1 VRYCTECGDEFQ
13 DWVHQ
18 CPRCHIDLLDG
29 PKPDVKEIKQPV
41 EIVQGT
47 TLSRDELVTIASFS
61 HAPEAYV
68 TFTKLQAEGILSF
81 IADDYM
87 VTMNWLWSNV
97 LHGVKIRVRE
107 SDVEAAVKILD
118 SIPKE
123 LPEDNYESERCPEC
137 NSVDTRYYI
146 FNLRAIY
153 IIWLITF
160 FISSDYGFP
169 LPFFKFKWKCN
180 KCGHQWRKNK

>member
-1 VRYCTECGDEFQ
+1 MRYCTECGDEFQ
-13 DWVHQ
+13 EWVHQ

-29 PKPDVKEIKQPV
+29 PKPDIRDIE
-41 EIVQGT
+41 EVQS

-146 FNLRAIY
+146 FNLRAIF
-153 IIWLITF
+153 ISWFVTF
-160 FISSDYGFP
+160 FIIAEYGLP

-180 KCGHQWRKNK
+180 KCGHQWRNRK

>member
-13 DWVHQ
+13 DWVQQ
-18 CPRCHIDLLDG
+18 CPDCHIPLVNG
-29 PKPDVKEIKQPV
+29 PKPEV
-41 EIVQGT
+41 ENI
-47 TLSRDELVTIASFS
+47 TLSRDELVTIASYS
-61 HAPEAYV
+61 YAPEAYV

-81 IADDYM
+81 VADDYM
-87 VTMNWLWSNV
+87 VTMNWVWSNV

-107 SDVEAAVKILD
+107 SDAAAAVKILD

-123 LPEDNYESERCPEC
+123 LPEDNYESKRCPEC
-137 NSVDTRYYI
+137 NSVNTRYYI
-146 FNLRAIY
+146 FNLRAIF

-160 FISSDYGFP
+160 FIASDYGFP

-180 KCGHQWRKNK
+180 KCGHQWRNHK